1 MCISTEAALCDF
13 LQKLVLKN
21 EAWGPTVTRG
31 LHTAEGGRFVWPG
44 FSQVAQRNPEV
55 PVTQQGRFIIGVSCW
70 F

>member
-31 LHTAEGGRFVWPG
+31 LHTAEGGRFV
-44 FSQVAQRNPEV
+44 
-55 PVTQQGRFIIGVSCW
+55 
-70 F
+70 